1 MSTSISTIAPYMPV
15 SPTDHVR
22 ATVT

>member
-1 MSTSISTIAPYMPV
+1 MSTSISTIAPRMPV
-15 SPTDHVR
+15 SPTDQVR